1 MREVGGVDPRVEG
14 IRSVLVRLRTRSG
27 LSVDRLGL
35 TEVNIRPLVNLPV
48 IGNHIRASGLEPTE
62 AVVQAMR
69 RLAAQLPVTDMLI
82 VDAALALRLI
92 DDADQ
97 SFVDAHYARDLG
109 DRREHLVDHWPE
121 LHGRLG
127 ANPAPRRPSVRA
139 LRTTLE
145 PQALG
150 KLAELCVTSTT
161 LEPQSHADV
170 QPDTQPASSAS
181 VVVVGGAVMDH
192 ILLVDHIAS
201 AGTSVQAN
209 SFARHPGGKGLNQ
222 AVALARLGLRAELL
236 TAIGDDGFGDAIV
249 NFLTKEGLSTDLVK
263 RVPAR
268 STPVTIVIE
277 DRTGNSAV
285 TGWRN
290 EAEIRLDQ
298 ADFEHHATRAAL
310 TAADAVLLTFEVSVG
325 AMRNALQAVSEADA
339 LVIVHASPPLDTP
352 QLTYEFLPQVDY
364 LVGAPWELRHLLPEP
379 DDDLTTDQLAARLL
393 LLGVGAVCV
402 IEHFGCTL
410 RSNHLRLEVGP
421 VEAALEDTP
430 GAHDAF
436 TAALTSRVLKA
447 NGDLTAEDL
456 LWAVAAMTATAPFGR
471 IPTSMPTADQ
481 VSDRLAVTQDSMRG
495 DRG

>member
-1 MREVGGVDPRVEG
+1 MGGVDPRVEG

-35 TEVNIRPLVNLPV
+35 TEVDIRPLIGLPV
-48 IGNHIRASGLEPTE
+48 ISSHIRASALHTTE
-62 AVVQAMR
+62 AVVQAIR
-69 RLAAQLPVTDMLI
+69 LLAAQLPVTEMLI
-82 VDAALALRLI
+82 VDAALSLRLI
-92 DDADQ
+92 DDPDQ
-97 SFVDAHYARDLG
+97 AFVHAHYARDLG

-121 LHGRLG
+121 LHQRQG
-127 ANPAPRRPSVRA
+127 ADPAPRRPSVRA

-145 PQALG
+145 PRALG

-161 LEPQSHADV
+161 LEPQPHRDAR
-170 QPDTQPASSAS
+170 PDSQPASSAS

-222 AVALARLGLRAELL
+222 VVALARLGLRAELI
-236 TAIGDDGFGDAIV
+236 TAIGSDSFGDAIV
-249 NFLTKEGLSTDLVK
+249 DFLSGEGLSTGLVK

-290 EAEIRLDQ
+290 EAEIRLEQ
-298 ADFEHHATRAAL
+298 ADFERHTTRAAM
-310 TAADAVLLTFEVSVG
+310 TEAAAVLFTFEVSVDAIRHALRVMSG
-325 AMRNALQAVSEADA
+325 AGAQ
-339 LVIVHASPPLDTP
+339 VIVHASPPLDAP
-352 QLTYEFLPQVDY
+352 QLVYELLPRVDY
-364 LVGAPWELRHLLPEP
+364 LVGTPWELRQLLPEP
-379 DDDLTTDQLAARLL
+379 DDVATTEQLAAQLL
-393 LLGVGAVCV
+393 LLDVGTVC
-402 IEHFGCTL
+402 IIDHFGCML
-410 RSNHLRLEVGP
+410 RSNQLRLEVGP
-421 VEAALEDTP
+421 VEAALHDTP

-436 TAALTSRVLKA
+436 TAALISRILEA
-447 NGDLTAEDL
+447 DGDLSSDDL
-456 LWAVAAMTATAPFGR
+456 LWAVAAMTATTPFGR
-471 IPTSMPTADQ
+471 IPTSMPSADQ
-481 VSDRLAVTQDSMRG
+481 ISHKLAAAQDSMRG